1 MIEYRTFLNTDPP
14 ALAEIWNDAFSG
26 RGSVKFSGASPLETF
41 VFAKPYFDPAGLI
54 VAHEEGRQVGF
65 AHVGFGPNAEQ
76 SALCTKSG
84 VICLLGVRATYRR
97 RGIGSELLRRC
108 EAYLTERGA
117 QRVFAGPQAPFDPF
131 YFGLYGGAGLPGFL
145 VSDPNAEPFFV
156 QRGYQSENAVALFQR
171 RLAKQP
177 TLADARFAALRKR
190 YEVVASPPLQAET
203 WWREGVMGPIDWLEF
218 RLEDKS
224 SGEVAAKA
232 SVWEMEGFRWR
243 WNEPVVGIFELEVQQ
258 ALRRQGLAKF
268 LLLQILRHVQEQYF
282 TLAEIQV
289 PQSNAACIALLQGL
303 QFEQVDMGQRF
314 LKEINTTSPR
324 TTTSPGTA
332 VPGPLATPAQGPQSL
347 GLGDTIFLPDQ
358 VG

>member
-156 QRGYQSENAVALFQR
+156 QRGYQSENAVATSNAGSQNSQR
-171 RLAKQP
+171 LP
-177 TLADARFAALRKR
+177 TPALPHYGNATR
-190 YEVVASPPLQAET
+190 SSLLPPSKPKLG
-203 WWREGVMGPIDWLEF
+203 GV
-218 RLEDKS
+218 
-224 SGEVAAKA
+224 KA
-232 SVWEMEGFRWR
+232 SWVRSIGLNSAWR
-243 WNEPVVGIFELEVQQ
+243 T
-258 ALRRQGLAKF
+258 R
-268 LLLQILRHVQEQYF
+268 
-282 TLAEIQV
+282 
-289 PQSNAACIALLQGL
+289 AAA
-303 QFEQVDMGQRF
+303 R
-314 LKEINTTSPR
+314 
-324 TTTSPGTA
+324 
-332 VPGPLATPAQGPQSL
+332 
-347 GLGDTIFLPDQ
+347 
-358 VG
+358 